1 MLRIMRPPSAPFR
14 EIYLALSAL
23 AVAGACGG
31 NGPPSAADGT
41 ASAGT
46 PETRLSV
53 RDSAGVVIAR
63 SYEPEWSADEGWRLS
78 AEPIVTVGA
87 SPDGSDA
94 LHRVTAIVP
103 LSDGRFVVGHV
114 SPMELVWFDSAGA
127 VQLRAGREG
136 AGPGEFEDISR
147 VFLLDGDSVVVAD
160 RRLNRLSIF
169 GPDGT
174 FVRAARLAGGR
185 GENERPL
192 VLLSDRTLLTR
203 GPTRR
208 GPAGSSSVILR
219 DTLHLGRY
227 DLDGHLE
234 GEVGPFPMSEAG
246 QFTVHGM
253 PFIGFSVFG
262 KTTHLAAVGEGFW
275 IGTGDRPELELRAPD
290 GTLLRIV
297 RWADAPEPVTDS
309 VIGVWEAAATARTE
323 SPENDPFLE
332 GMRETA
338 SLSATIPTLAGLLVD
353 ETGNLWVEPFRLS
366 NVQASGRVQTV
377 FTPDGRR
384 LGDVRL
390 SHHFRPMA
398 VTADRVY
405 GVSTDEL
412 DVETVQIYA
421 LETDRSD

>member
-1 MLRIMRPPSAPFR
+1 MLRIMRRTSAPFR
-14 EIYLALSAL
+14 DIYLALSAL

-31 NGPPSAADGT
+31 NGPPSAD
-41 ASAGT
+41 T
-46 PETRLSV
+46 PETRQTRLSV

-63 SYEPEWSADEGWRLS
+63 SHGPEWSAGEGWRLS
-78 AEPIVTVGA
+78 AEPIVTIGA
-87 SPDGSDA
+87 SADGSDA
-94 LHRVTAIVP
+94 LHRVTSIAP
-103 LSDGRFVVGHV
+103 LSDGRFVVGHD
-114 SPMELVWFDSAGA
+114 SRLDLVWFDSAGA

-147 VFLLDGDSVVVAD
+147 VFVLDGDSIVVAD
-160 RRLNRLSIF
+160 RRQNRLSIF

-174 FVRAARLAGGR
+174 FVRDARLAGGR

-227 DLDGHLE
+227 NLDGRLE
-234 GEVGPFPMSEAG
+234 GEIGPFPMSEVG

-253 PFIGFSVFG
+253 PFVGFSVFG
-262 KTTHLAAVGEGFW
+262 KTTHLAAAGEGFW

-290 GTLLRIV
+290 GTLRRVI

-309 VIGVWEAAATARTE
+309 VIGVWEAAAATRLE
-323 SPENDPFLE
+323 GPEDDPFFA

-353 ETGNLWVEPFRLS
+353 PSGHLWVEPFRLS
-366 NVQASGRVQTV
+366 NVPSTGRFRTV

-390 SHHFRPMA
+390 PDHFRPMA

-412 DVETVQIYA
+412 DVETVQVFA
-421 LETDRSD
+421 LETDR